1 MKKTRLFMVI
11 LALLMLCTML
21 ALTSCG
27 DEDSGVVVDPNATS
41 VPLQT
46 SAYFFKSGD
55 AKITLFMTMSDLK
68 SALGEPNATYEN
80 PSCGYVGMDVFYQY
94 SGFELT
100 INEIDGTQVVTD
112 IFIVDDTV
120 SIPEGLKIGDSE
132 EKISQLI
139 GEKYTK
145 DGSAYNFVD
154 GNTLLQILVED
165 GAVKSIEYKPAN

>member
-68 SALGEPNATYEN
+68 SALGVRVYNHAA
-80 PSCGYVGMDVFYQY
+80 VFIAACD
-94 SGFELT
+94 GFT
-100 INEIDGTQVVTD
+100 
-112 IFIVDDTV
+112 IFIT
-120 SIPEGLKIGDSE
+120 
-132 EKISQLI
+132 
-139 GEKYTK
+139 
-145 DGSAYNFVD
+145 
-154 GNTLLQILVED
+154 ILERFGKLV
-165 GAVKSIEYKPAN
+165 